1 MSPGRKAM
9 PTVAVI
15 GLGYIGLPT
24 AAILANAGLD
34 VIGVDVSPRHVEAV
48 NRGELPF
55 AEEGLGEV
63 VSAQVAA
70 GRLRAQAETPRADI
84 YIVAVPT
91 RGGPVLHRG
100 GGAAD
105 RPEACR

>member
-1 MSPGRKAM
+1 M

-24 AAILANAGLD
+24 AAVLAKAGLD
-34 VIGVDVSPRHVEAV
+34 VVGVDVSPERVEAV

-63 VSAQVAA
+63 VAVQVSA
-70 GRLRAQAETPRADI
+70 GRLQAQAETPQADA

-91 RGGPVLHRG
+91 PDGSTIMTTKGWIKLIIRIT
-100 GGAAD
+100 
-105 RPEACR
+105 